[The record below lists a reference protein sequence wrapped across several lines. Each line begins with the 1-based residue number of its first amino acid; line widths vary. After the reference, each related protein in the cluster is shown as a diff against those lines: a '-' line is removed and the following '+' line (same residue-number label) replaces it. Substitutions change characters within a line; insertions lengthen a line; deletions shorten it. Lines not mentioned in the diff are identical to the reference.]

1 MPSSN
6 KGTPVPAKK
15 SEKAD
20 ISTPAKHQAAHD
32 KMDAALHKMK
42 MEHIELR
49 RAKHC
54 PK

>member
-1 MPSSN
+1 MP
-6 KGTPVPAKK
+6 KK
-15 SEKAD
+15 SEKSVEKKVD
-20 ISTPAKHQAAHD
+20 ISTPAKHQAVHD
-32 KMDAALHKMK
+32 KLDALLHNEK